1 MPERLQVVADV
12 AAYLANAESEAA
24 TQELLAIPKADYKNW
39 IKRSVFYCCIIC
51 VSICNV
57 PMSLWDKY
65 YEDSQLSQ
73 NGINTMLS
81 KYTGMRWLKCD
92 LQMQTPADARHWI
105 GERMIR
111 GEEYKAAKAFAEAC
125 YEARLDVVGIT
136 DHNFL
141 SKDFLPFLQVAF
153 DEIEQKYEHKITL
166 FPGFEF
172 EAAGVGRGV
181 HVLCLFNPNSDLAQV
196 DSILTECGIRYP
208 RKNDQDHLEKSDKNL
223 KDILRIVQIKH
234 RGIVIMPHAMSND
247 GLFDNES
254 TSEWLQQDQFTNPEL
269 LAVEVPRPVSQMN
282 NNWKKLFR
290 SGDDCHPD
298 WKRIRP
304 IATLMSSDNKK
315 LIDTDE
321 NQRPTPNSIG
331 YRYSWI
337 KMSKP
342 SIGSLRQAFL
352 DHDSRIKLPC
362 DVLTDTDPNQSIR
375 HAIIQFI
382 SIKNV
387 AFLADQEIH
396 FSPNMNCVIGGRGSG
411 KSTLIE
417 YLWII
422 LGKDQSNNIDDG
434 TEERIKR
441 VRDTLNQ
448 RAELEICWT
457 SAEGVEDRIVWQN
470 GEPTVLN
477 RDLPDPETFFNNL
490 PIHFYSQQQ
499 LNRLTESKTNDSTVR
514 QAQRLLGL
522 IDGFTQNELDDLA
535 RQEKRLKTQIQE
547 TFNNLRKAKRLENEY
562 NRLQQEYQDLDRQW
576 KARSEIQ
583 DDAHKHQQYKLES
596 RYLDGI
602 MGTVGQQFS
611 DVATLAE
618 KVAASHVSFP
628 MEDSPHSDWFLQFDK
643 NVKQEKNLLAKS
655 ICEAIEQ
662 FKRKIEDF
670 KTNDSKWENIQS
682 ELEQADENFKQ
693 ACAAKGLTTDDVGRL
708 HEINQ
713 LRIKKKHECDAVSVE
728 LQGLKDMAN
737 SSESLIEELYQI
749 WDQQYRKRV
758 KAAQR
763 ANDLAILNDGK
774 QRFIEVSAQYQHDYK
789 NFEELWQNFA
799 PSDRRTRLG
808 KNWETLGQNLY
819 NLFTQ
824 QNQSAKSPWQLLHN
838 SLNIE
843 NRIVEIDL
851 NDFSLGQE
859 LYQHIEENQEKW
871 EKIRCSR
878 VQDVVDMKL
887 FRADGT
893 LAGSISEGTLS
904 DGQRNTA
911 ALALLLAQEGGPL
924 VIDQPEDELDSNFVF
939 RELIPMLRKVKSNR
953 QIIMATH
960 NANLP
965 VNGDSEFVYAFEV
978 NNSQGAALSHG
989 GLDRE
994 DVTKAVLDIM
1004 EGTEEAFRRRREK
1017 YHF

>member
-1 MPERLQVVADV
+1 
-12 AAYLANAESEAA
+12 
-24 TQELLAIPKADYKNW
+24 
-39 IKRSVFYCCIIC
+39 
-51 VSICNV
+51 
-57 PMSLWDKY
+57 
-65 YEDSQLSQ
+65 
-73 NGINTMLS
+73 MLS

-92 LQMQTPADARHWI
+92 LQMQTPADAPHWI
-105 GERMIR
+105 GEKMIQ
-111 GEEYKAAKAFAEAC
+111 GEESNAAKAFAKAC
-125 YEARLDVVGIT
+125 YKARLDVVGIT

-141 SKDFLPFLQVAF
+141 SKDFLPFLQKAF
-153 DEIEQKYEHKITL
+153 VEIEQQYGHKITL
-166 FPGFEF
+166 FPGFEL

-208 RKNDQDHLEKSDKNL
+208 RKNNQGQLEKSDKNL
-223 KDILRIVQIKH
+223 KEILHIVQTKYG
-234 RGIVIMPHAMSND
+234 GIVIMPHALSND
-247 GLFDNES
+247 GLFHNES
-254 TSEWLQQDQFTNPEL
+254 ISEWLQQDQFTNPEL
-269 LAVEVPRPVSQMN
+269 LAVEVPMPVCLMSKGYQ
-282 NNWKKLFR
+282 KLFA
-290 SGDDCHPD
+290 SSNDCQPG

-331 YRYSWI
+331 YRHSWI

-352 DHDSRIKLPC
+352 DHDSRIKLPY
-362 DVLTDTDPNQSIR
+362 DVLTDSDPNQSIR
-375 HAIIQFI
+375 HAIIQSI

-396 FSPNMNCVIGGRGSG
+396 FSSNMNCVIGGRGSG
-411 KSTLIE
+411 KSTLLE
-417 YLWII
+417 YLRII
-422 LGKDQSNNIDDG
+422 VGKDKLENIDEG
-434 TEERIKR
+434 TKERIQR
-441 VRDTLNQ
+441 IRHTLNQ
-448 RAELEICWT
+448 AAELKICFK
-457 SAEGVEDRIVWQN
+457 SAEGVEDCIVWQN
-470 GEPTVLN
+470 GNPSVLN
-477 RDLPDPETFFNNL
+477 RELADPETFFNNL

-499 LNRLTESKTNDSTVR
+499 LNRLTESKTNENTLR
-514 QAQRLLGL
+514 QAQCLLGL
-522 IDGFTQNELDDLA
+522 IDRFAQDELDDLA
-535 RQEKRLKTQIQE
+535 KQERRLKTQIEE
-547 TFNNLRKAKRLENEY
+547 TFDNLRKVKRLEQEY
-562 NRLQQEYQDLDRQW
+562 NQLQQEYQDLERQW

-583 DDAHKHQQYKLES
+583 DDAHKHQQYKSES

-602 MGTVGQQFS
+602 MGMVGEQFS

-618 KVAASHVSFP
+618 KVAASHVSFQI
-628 MEDSPHSDWFLQFDK
+628 DSPHSDWFQRFDE
-643 NVKQEKNLLAKS
+643 NVKQEKNLLAKN

-662 FKRKIEDF
+662 FKHRIEYL
-670 KTNDSKWENIQS
+670 KTNDLEWEKIKS
-682 ELEQADENFKQ
+682 ELEQADEKFSQ
-693 ACAAKGLTTDDVGRL
+693 ACDAKGLTTDDVGRL

-713 LRIKKKHECDAVSVE
+713 LRIKKQDECDAVSIE
-728 LQGLKDMAN
+728 LQKLNDMVN
-737 SSESLIEELYQI
+737 SSESLIEELHQI
-749 WDQQYRKRV
+749 WDQQYHKRV
-758 KAAQR
+758 EAAKR

-774 QRFIEVSAQYQHDYK
+774 QAFIEVSAHYQHDYT
-789 NFEELWQNFA
+789 NFEELWQDFA
-799 PSDRRTRLG
+799 PSDLRTRLG
-808 KNWETLGQNLY
+808 KNWETLGRDLY
-819 NLFTQ
+819 NFFIKKP
-824 QNQSAKSPWQLLHN
+824 SVKSPWQLLHN
-838 SLNIE
+838 SLNME
-843 NRIVEIDL
+843 NMTVEIDL
-851 NDFSLGQE
+851 EDFKLGRE
-859 LYQHIEENQEKW
+859 LYQHIQDNQEKW

-887 FRADGT
+887 FRADGS

-924 VIDQPEDELDSNFVF
+924 IIDQPEDELDSNFVF

-965 VNGDSEFVYAFEV
+965 VNGDSEFVYAFGA
-978 NNSQGAALSHG
+978 NNNQGIAISHG
-989 GLDRE
+989 GLDRD